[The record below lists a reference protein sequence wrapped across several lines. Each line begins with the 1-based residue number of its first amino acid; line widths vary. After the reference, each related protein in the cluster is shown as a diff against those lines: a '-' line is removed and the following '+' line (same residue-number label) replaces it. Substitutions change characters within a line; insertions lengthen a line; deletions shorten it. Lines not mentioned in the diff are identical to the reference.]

1 MTNPNAYFIT
11 TKLSYEMEKDE
22 YIKKHLLIINSEK
35 AKEYMMHSK
44 GIVVSWFAM
53 PIFGEERMKLFYPF
67 LHINYI
73 FVPHGISYDKNSFYL
88 NKSIWGTY
96 KATYV
101 SSKLENEYLEKM
113 QWI

>member
-53 PIFGEERMKLFYPF
+53 PIFGEERMKLFIHF
-67 LHINYI
+67 YI
-73 FVPHGISYDKNSFYL
+73 LIIYL
-88 NKSIWGTY
+88 CHMEFHMIKILSI
-96 KATYV
+96 
-101 SSKLENEYLEKM
+101 
-113 QWI
+113 